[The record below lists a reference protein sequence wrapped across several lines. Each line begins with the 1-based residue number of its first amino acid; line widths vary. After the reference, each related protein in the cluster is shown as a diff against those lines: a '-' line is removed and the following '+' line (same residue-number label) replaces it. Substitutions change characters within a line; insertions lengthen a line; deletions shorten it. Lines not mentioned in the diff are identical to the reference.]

1 MMKKKNFCVLLT
13 AGSLLLTGCGVSSE
27 KGKLVEALNQ
37 ASWQG
42 SEWIS
47 VVNAPIV
54 TNTVNDGSR
63 AADGANWFVST
74 VKNPKKVVSAKWM
87 TSGWAFTT
95 CR

>member
-63 AADGANWFVST
+63 AADGAN
-74 VKNPKKVVSAKWM
+74 
-87 TSGWAFTT
+87 
-95 CR
+95 